1 MGDQRVAEQWVAWP
15 AGSDP
20 GVLGR
25 ALAGARDRFM
35 GTGTAGGPV
44 RQVVAESWRRSAA
57 SGIDPDQHWAPVEL
71 TDDVLRD
78 LRADHQLAAAMPVV
92 RRLLLESAGMDGLI
106 VAVGD
111 AAGRL
116 LWVEGDRQLRARA
129 ESMHFLA
136 GSNWGERHAGTNAVG
151 MALAVD
157 HSVQVFGA
165 EHFARRVVP
174 WSCSAAPVHDPDT
187 GAVLGFV
194 DVTGGDHVAAPH
206 TLALVRA
213 TAVAVESELR
223 VQRLARPRPVV
234 APEPAQLTVCGDVG
248 RLRLPHRG
256 VELSLRHA
264 ELLLVLSEHPA
275 GRSAEQLAV
284 ALYPGTAPGV
294 TVRAELSRLRALLPE
309 LALRSRPYRL
319 GRPVATDLAQARALL
334 ARGSWRRALALAGL
348 PVLARSQA
356 PEVVAL
362 RAELAAQLRAAVL
375 ASRDA
380 TALVRFADSELGAGD
395 TEVVRATLAALPADS
410 PRRREFAVRLAR
422 LDAELG
428 VPRRATRMQRW
439 PS

>member
-1 MGDQRVAEQWVAWP
+1 MGEQRMVEQWLAWP
-15 AGSDP
+15 VGADP

-25 ALAGARDRFM
+25 ALAGARDRFL

-44 RQVVAESWRRSAA
+44 RRVVAESWRRSAA
-57 SGIDPDQHWAPVEL
+57 SGIDPDRHETPVEL
-71 TDDVLRD
+71 SEDALRE

-92 RRLLLESAGMDGLI
+92 RRLLVDSAGVDGLI

-165 EHFARRVVP
+165 EHFASRVVP

-194 DVTGGDHVAAPH
+194 DVTGGDQVAAPH

-213 TAVAVESELR
+213 TAVAVETELR

-234 APEPAQLTVCGDVG
+234 APEPAQLTVCGESG
-248 RLRLPHRG
+248 RLRLPHRS
-256 VELSLRHA
+256 VELSPRHA

-284 ALYPGTAPGV
+284 ALYPDSTATV

-319 GRPVATDLAQARALL
+319 GRPVRTDLAQARALL

-362 RAELAAQLRAAVL
+362 RADLAAQLRAAVL

-380 TALVRFADSELGAGD
+380 TALVRFADSDLGVGD

-410 PRRREFAVRLAR
+410 PRRREYAVRLAR
-422 LDAELG
+422 LDADLG
-428 VPRRATRMQRW
+428 VARRATRMQRW
-439 PS
+439 RS

>member
-1 MGDQRVAEQWVAWP
+1 
-15 AGSDP
+15 
-20 GVLGR
+20 
-25 ALAGARDRFM
+25 
-35 GTGTAGGPV
+35 
-44 RQVVAESWRRSAA
+44 
-57 SGIDPDQHWAPVEL
+57 
-71 TDDVLRD
+71 
-78 LRADHQLAAAMPVV
+78 
-92 RRLLLESAGMDGLI
+92 
-106 VAVGD
+106 
-111 AAGRL
+111 
-116 LWVEGDRQLRARA
+116 
-129 ESMHFLA
+129 
-136 GSNWGERHAGTNAVG
+136 

-174 WSCSAAPVHDPDT
+174 WSCSAAPVHDPDS
-187 GAVLGFV
+187 GAVLGFI

-206 TLALVRA
+206 ILALVRA
-213 TAVAVESELR
+213 TAVAVETELR

-248 RLRLPHRG
+248 RLRLPHRS

-284 ALYPGTAPGV
+284 ALYPDTTASV
-294 TVRAELSRLRALLPE
+294 TVRAELSRLRTLFPE
-309 LALRSRPYRL
+309 LALCSRPYRL
-319 GRPVATDLAQARALL
+319 GRPVCTDLAQARALL
-334 ARGSWRRALALAGL
+334 GRGSWRRALALAGL

-362 RAELAAQLRAAVL
+362 RADLAAQLRAAVL

-380 TALVRFADSELGAGD
+380 TALVRFADSQLGAGD

-422 LDAELG
+422 LDADLG
-428 VPRRATRMQRW
+428 AVRHATRMQRW
-439 PS
+439 RS